1 MSSSADFSAKI
12 FLPNQFTH
20 TSFCNRK
27 SSRDNN
33 YGNGHIPTKSPA
45 AYSPVGLNYIPS
57 DQNYSSDRYPFS
69 PRKQR
74 SDKFIHHQ
82 STVPAG
88 IHQNR
93 QISRM
98 TNASNNNFTYEVG
111 NRRSSNERSLFSDK
125 TSNERSRKVS
135 EEHYR
140 TSNEHLSSSGGYQ
153 HIHSPRKVSPKNSF
167 KNSLEHHSSQNMPFD
182 YDIGNRRSSSERSST
197 SSGGGNDRSSRGQFQ
212 ESFHVPRS
220 NSDGL
225 IKFQQQMKNKNIS
238 TTNSHETL
246 VYNNIRETKVP
257 FQMNNAVDLS
267 ASWTSGMPNQS
278 SRNVSIGHPNQFLVQ
293 GQLTKS
299 ASFSNSK
306 AVVSYSL
313 CYLHYHYY
321 IFLY

>member
-1 MSSSADFSAKI
+1 
-12 FLPNQFTH
+12 
-20 TSFCNRK
+20 
-27 SSRDNN
+27 
-33 YGNGHIPTKSPA
+33 
-45 AYSPVGLNYIPS
+45 
-57 DQNYSSDRYPFS
+57 
-69 PRKQR
+69 
-74 SDKFIHHQ
+74 
-82 STVPAG
+82 
-88 IHQNR
+88 
-93 QISRM
+93 M

-111 NRRSSNERSLFSDK
+111 NRRSSNERSSFSDK
-125 TSNERSRKVS
+125 TSIERSRKVS
-135 EEHYR
+135 EERYR
-140 TSNEHLSSSGGYQ
+140 TSNEYLSSSAGHQ
-153 HIHSPRKVSPKNSF
+153 HIHSHRKVSPKNSF
-167 KNSLEHHSSQNMPFD
+167 KNSLERHSNQNMAFD
-182 YDIGNRRSSSERSST
+182 YEIGNRRSSGERSST
-197 SSGGGNDRSSRGQFQ
+197 SSGSGNDRSSRGAFH

-306 AVVSYSL
+306 VVVSYSS
-313 CYLHYHYY
+313 CYFHYHYY